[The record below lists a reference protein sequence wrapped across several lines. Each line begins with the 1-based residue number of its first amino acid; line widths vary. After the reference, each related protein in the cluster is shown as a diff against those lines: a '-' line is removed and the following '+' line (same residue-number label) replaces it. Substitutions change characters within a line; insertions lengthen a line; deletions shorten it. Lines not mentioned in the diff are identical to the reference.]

1 MDQAVHTSGTA
12 ALRAKL
18 RDTWL
23 HNLVDHYRDIKRRV
37 MRRPEGEALLLH
49 RYVRIHGKPLNLTNP
64 QTFTEKLFWR
74 MITWNRGDMPQR
86 FRQLADKYAVRT
98 HVAKTVGEEYLI
110 KILWQGSDPRAIPFD
125 RLPAEYVIKPNHSSG
140 EVIIVPRRGK
150 SRGNYPSSIGLV
162 GQRLLLAGP

>member
-98 HVAKTVGEEYLI
+98 HVA
-110 KILWQGSDPRAIPFD
+110 
-125 RLPAEYVIKPNHSSG
+125 
-140 EVIIVPRRGK
+140 
-150 SRGNYPSSIGLV
+150 
-162 GQRLLLAGP
+162 